1 MKKEK
6 VDEKFQKVK
15 KIVIDMIE
23 KTNNIEE
30 FKRII
35 FSLGVTTLLSEALLI
50 KNNKK
55 KKK

>member
-35 FSLGVTTLLSEALLI
+35 YSLGVTTLLSEAFLLKI
-50 KNNKK
+50 DKK
-55 KKK
+55 KK